1 MKFTK
6 IFCKIK
12 ERKLIASQVVKGRE
26 TLKIN
31 ELIEEAK
38 KARGYAYVPYS
49 KFKVGAALLTKD
61 GKVYRGCNIENAA
74 YSMCNCAERT
84 ALFKAYSEG
93 DKEFAALAVI
103 ADTPRPVPPCGAC
116 RQVISELCPSDMK
129 IILANLNGD
138 ITELTVKELL
148 PNAFSAEDLHE

>member
-1 MKFTK
+1 
-6 IFCKIK
+6 
-12 ERKLIASQVVKGRE
+12 LKGRE

-38 KARGYAYVPYS
+38 KAREYAYVPYS

-116 RQVISELCPSDMK
+116 RQVIFELCPSDMK
-129 IILANLNGD
+129 VILANLNGD
-138 ITELTVKELL
+138 ITELMVKELL